1 MKRFLFTVAMLTT
14 AAAAGLS
21 SAWAQEMPIADME
34 LYNFFK
40 SIKPDYTM
48 KSKTLQAKRNGTAK
62 ANSLRDKRPDHVNN
76 QATNYF
82 PPIFNQSGGSC
93 GSSANVAYML
103 CYELNTLRNQDGK
116 HNTDYQFPSHFTW
129 LTCSNTCSEQTMAE
143 RNGIPSVT
151 DYGGQ
156 TYSKYFGLQ
165 DTEEKDVGW
174 MQGYD
179 KWYRAMFNRARTM
192 AKFPYTLDTEEGR
205 ELAKDWLWNHNGD
218 PDFQTGGVFV
228 IGVAAG
234 PEFTSFPNTPTNQE
248 CGVIGKHY
256 VTTWGPQYNHAL
268 TVVGYDDRV
277 EFDLDG
283 NGVIGEED
291 KGEKGAWI
299 IANSWGQGWVDEGTI
314 YCPYEYTYCV
324 GLSGSTWD
332 PSFYH
337 ARKNYRP
344 LRTIK
349 LTMDYSHRP
358 EILLGAGIAQ
368 DTSAAK
374 PEETTTFAHFNYT
387 GSAKAG
393 STEIPMLGR
402 WADGYHYEP
411 MEFGYD
417 LTDLTAGFDRTKPL
431 KYFFYIDTKYSSK
444 GTGNIYQAS
453 IMDYELDPEGVEIPF
468 RIDTVAIL
476 NRGNTTM
483 ISVTVPGE
491 QAYKPLNLT
500 LNDNTLRWVA
510 PQKSCLP
517 LKGYAIYNGITQVAT
532 VDANALSYV
541 TSDYDGS
548 AAYTVAAI
556 YEVNGNQIISD
567 KSNRVRNTQLVA
579 LTEQNSVLELKN
591 TSCIIPGAITE
602 SMQKATIEFWMQPY
616 NTFNYNQQIGPGW
629 GTFLFHT
636 TSSSQIVVGWNT
648 GSDRIT
654 SASNTLT
661 ANKWTHVAI
670 TINNNVM
677 TLYVDGEKKNT
688 LTSSIYSGL
697 SPFGNLNI
705 GDGYYGFNG
714 CIDEFRVWNTCR
726 TQQEIVDGMKVRI
739 ANPASQENLIAYLG
753 MDKIEGE
760 GGIVGIA
767 ELAAGNDVNLTGVEE
782 YAFLTDNSLFSGDN
796 AQPSVAFAL
805 SCDTAVAGQSVVAT
819 PTVSLN
825 ATELK
830 WTAQGANI
838 EQTSIGVPTFIY
850 SEPGT
855 YTITLQATNA
865 QGVTATAEQK
875 IEVVAESLPVADFEI
890 GAASTPAG
898 DKVSL
903 INRSTSTGC
912 TYKWEMPGAASSA
925 QGGSNASAVYSET
938 GSHPITLHVTN
949 GAGTTSV
956 TKYVT
961 ITNAIPNVD
970 FDILPGTV
978 IVGDEIT
985 AIDKTKYSPK
995 KWNWD
1000 FSNSRHTIGINGQN
1014 FTYKTEYPGYYDVTL
1029 TATNEVG
1036 TGTATKRKVLAVS
1049 NADPGNGLA
1058 FAGNGE
1064 QVTLKSPVSE
1074 PLNGFTIEHWLFPYS
1089 VNGALDMTTE
1099 DGSLNI
1105 TTNENGETTLLLS
1118 NKSVSSGE
1126 GYILAG
1132 EWHHYAIVYR
1142 SGTVVFYRDGERFYQ
1157 PSTRLGLKTTAWTGN
1172 LVIGNEDAPFRGIVD
1187 EFRFWNKA
1195 LSQDE
1200 IQARCNQPIA
1210 NIAEEQANGLV
1221 VYYDFNQS
1229 TGNVNNAT
1237 GDEYT
1242 GTRSGFGPDGDAWS
1256 SSLGVFTL
1264 DFSPLQQEKDITA
1277 DYLTN
1282 YKAPFLHTDERVNT
1296 TIYVSRHYQL
1306 ETGTATSGWVL
1317 ENTITEGDVTTGAY
1331 VDSYFN
1337 YSLSVITGS
1346 LGFASSI
1353 SDQRTYQTIHL
1364 PAGLYRIEIT
1374 ENSKAFSPTGSYIV
1388 VTAADTLAGNDDL
1401 EKTLAYTQLN
1411 DKTLEFLVR
1420 EDSDVSLGFIFN
1432 LNSSL
1437 SVAIEEI
1444 KLIQIPY
1451 EFYDFSDVTGID
1463 EILGND
1469 NNSNSSDLYDL
1480 QGRRIN
1486 GKPQN
1491 GIYIRDGKKVLH
1503 TND

>member
-48 KSKTLQAKRNGTAK
+48 KSKTLQARRDGAAK
-62 ANSLRDKRPDHVNN
+62 SKALRSERPDHVNN
-76 QATNYF
+76 QATIYF

-192 AKFPYTLDTEEGR
+192 AKFPYTLDTEEGI

-256 VTTWGPQYNHAL
+256 VTTWGPQFNHAL

-349 LTMDYSHRP
+349 LTMDHSHRP

-417 LTDLTAGFDRTKPL
+417 LTDLTASFDRTKPL

-453 IMDYELDPEGVEIPF
+453 IIDYELDPEGVEIPF

-517 LKGYAIYNGITQVAT
+517 LKGYAIYNGSAQVAT
-532 VDANALSYV
+532 VDAETLSYN
-541 TSDYDGS
+541 TADENGS
-548 AAYTVAAI
+548 NTYTVAAI
-556 YEVNGNQIISD
+556 YEVNGYQILSD
-567 KSNRVRNTQLVA
+567 KSNRVRNTQIVDLA
-579 LTEQNSVLELKN
+579 GNNTVLEMKG
-591 TSCIIPGAITE
+591 TSCIIPGAIPE
-602 SMQKATIEFWMQPY
+602 SMQKATIEFWINPY
-616 NTFNYNQQIGPGW
+616 TTTNYNQQIGPAW

-654 SASNTLT
+654 SASNTLP

-677 TLYVDGEKKNT
+677 NLYVNGERKNT

-697 SPFGNLNI
+697 SGFGNLNI

-726 TQQEIVDGMKVRI
+726 SQQQINDGMNTRI
-739 ANPASQENLIAYLG
+739 ANPASQENLIVYLG
-753 MDKIEGE
+753 MDKIQIEEG
-760 GGIVGIA
+760 IDGIA
-767 ELAAGNDVNLTGVEE
+767 ELAAGNDVNLAGVGE
-782 YAFLTDNSLFSGDN
+782 YAFIQRNDLFSGDN

-805 SCDTAVAGQSVVAT
+805 SNDTVVVGQSVSAI
-819 PTVSLN
+819 PAVSLN

-830 WTAQGANI
+830 WTAQGANTAETNI
-838 EQTSIGVPTFIY
+838 SVPTFIY
-850 SEPGT
+850 NEPGT
-855 YTITLQATNA
+855 YTVALQATNA

-890 GAASTPAG
+890 GAVSTPAG

-970 FDILPGTV
+970 FDILPSTV

-1064 QVTLKSPVSE
+1064 QVTTKSPVNE
-1074 PLNGFTIEHWLFPYS
+1074 ALTGFTIEDWLYPYS
-1089 VNGALDMTTE
+1089 VKGALDMATE

-1105 TTNENGETTLLLS
+1105 STDENGETTITLS

-1126 GYILAG
+1126 GYIIPN

-1142 SGTVVFYRDGERFYQ
+1142 AGAIVFYRDGENFYQ
-1157 PSTRLGLKTTAWTGN
+1157 PTARLALKTTAWTGN
-1172 LVIGNEDAPFRGIVD
+1172 FVIGNKEAPFRGIVD

-1195 LSQDE
+1195 LSQSD
-1200 IQARCNQPIA
+1200 IQARCNQPID
-1210 NIAEEQANGLV
+1210 NIAEEQARGLV
-1221 VYYDFNQS
+1221 IYYDFNQS
-1229 TGNVNNAT
+1229 TGNVNSAT
-1237 GDEYT
+1237 GEEYT

-1264 DFSPLQQEKDITA
+1264 DFSPLPQEKDITA

-1296 TIYVSRHYQL
+1296 TNYVSRYYQL
-1306 ETGTATSGWVL
+1306 ETGTDKSGWIL
-1317 ENTITEGDVTTGAY
+1317 ENTVTEGDITTGAY

-1337 YSLSVITGS
+1337 YSLSAVAGS
-1346 LGFASSI
+1346 LGFASAVT
-1353 SDQRTYQTIHL
+1353 DQRTYQTINL
-1364 PAGLYRIEIT
+1364 PAGMYRLEIK
-1374 ENSKAFSPTGSYIV
+1374 EHSKAFSPGGSYIV
-1388 VTAADTLAGNDDL
+1388 VTEADTLAGNADINN
-1401 EKTLAYTQLN
+1401 TLAYTQLSE
-1411 DKTLEFLVR
+1411 KVLEFLVR
-1420 EDSDVSLGFIFN
+1420 EDSQISLGFIFN
-1432 LNSSL
+1432 LNSNL
-1437 SVAIEEI
+1437 AVAIEEI
-1444 KLIQIPY
+1444 KLIQVPY
-1451 EFYDFSDVTGID
+1451 EFHDFNDLTNID
-1463 EILGND
+1463 EVKD
-1469 NNSNSSDLYDL
+1469 NAEKSKDSNLYDL

-1486 GKPQN
+1486 GKPKT
-1491 GIYIRDGKKVLH
+1491 GIYIRNGKKVLQVK
-1503 TND
+1503 D